1 MSRKQLLLTIKVLD
15 PLPFGLVYYCS
26 PVFYHTSASGS
37 PAPANLSSLL
47 IISSRNTLYFF
58 FYFSFLLH
66 ILFSLSQMALPIL
79 FSRLPYG
86 LDKILLKNPFPLLY
100 FQVHKVQPSDQNLA
114 PQIGLPSMKEYM
126 GQNFW
131 ALKDKDQTQDHSKF
145 MVRITLVSFTNQQYY
160 FYLFHLVF

>member
-1 MSRKQLLLTIKVLD
+1 MSRKQLLLIGPRSFAFWPCLLLQPCFLSHLCFRIPCSSQSKLFTYNIFQKHIVL
-15 PLPFGLVYYCS
+15 F
-26 PVFYHTSASGS
+26 
-37 PAPANLSSLL
+37 
-47 IISSRNTLYFF
+47 FF

-79 FSRLPYG
+79 FSRLPCG

-100 FQVHKVQPSDQNLA
+100 FQVHRVQPSDQNLA

-145 MVRITLVSFTNQQYY
+145 TVRITLVSFTNQPYY